1 VDRVGKAG
9 NGCKNV
15 TKQEFL
21 TTKRIDS
28 LSEYKVSTRPLLISP
43 SPIQAPLSIP
53 GNRHSRMPTLVAGST
68 GASRLGTGGSLSGHH
83 SNADRP
89 LPLTRFQSRGFY
101 VPVGRAIS
109 TAMRARHASLRS
121 REEHDVAPS
130 L

>member
-43 SPIQAPLSIP
+43 SPIQAPLCFP
-53 GNRHSRMPTLVAGST
+53 GPRHLSMLDLVAGPT
-68 GASRLGTGGSLSGHH
+68 GASGLGTGGFPSGHH
-83 SNADRP
+83 STTDRP
-89 LPLTRFQSRGFY
+89 HPPLTRF
-101 VPVGRAIS
+101 
-109 TAMRARHASLRS
+109 
-121 REEHDVAPS
+121 
-130 L
+130 